1 MFNAQE
7 DLLDLIAN
15 SIIQLYDGD
24 LERYDNC
31 RDGGF
36 NYTPLDVDHIRDL
49 LTKHWAEHVKESIL
63 DDAFE
68 RLTEEGAEHWPKAWC
83 EEDIAEGADERIR
96 DIDYDEQCIT
106 EREQALAD
114 QLKSLQAQRQA
125 LNKEADELLRILRSR
140 T

>member
-49 LTKHWAEHVKESIL
+49 LTKHWGEHVKESIL
-63 DDAFE
+63 NDAFE

-83 EEDIAEGADERIR
+83 EEDLADEADQRLR
-96 DIDYDEQCIT
+96 DIDYEWNLIN
-106 EREQALAD
+106 ERKQKLMQELKRLEADEQALD
-114 QLKSLQAQRQA
+114 
-125 LNKEADELLRILRSR
+125 KELVSIPPILPD
-140 T
+140 

>member
-1 MFNAQE
+1 MFDARE

-24 LERYDNC
+24 LEKYDDC

-36 NYTPLDVDHIRDL
+36 IYTPIDVDNIRDL
-49 LTKHWAEHVKESIL
+49 LTKHWGEHIKESIL

-83 EEDIAEGADERIR
+83 EEDEADAADQRLR
-96 DIDYDEQCIT
+96 DIDYEWNLIN
-106 EREQALAD
+106 ERKQKLVRELKRLEAAEQALNEEVVPF
-114 QLKSLQAQRQA
+114 LP
-125 LNKEADELLRILRSR
+125 ILGD
-140 T
+140 

>member
-15 SIIQLYDGD
+15 SIIQIYDSD
-24 LERYDNC
+24 LERYDDY

-36 NYTPLDVDHIRDL
+36 NYIPLDVDHIRDL

-96 DIDYDEQCIT
+96 DIDYEWNLIN
-106 EREQALAD
+106 ERKQKLMQELKRLEADEQALD
-114 QLKSLQAQRQA
+114 
-125 LNKEADELLRILRSR
+125 KELVSIPPILPD
-140 T
+140 